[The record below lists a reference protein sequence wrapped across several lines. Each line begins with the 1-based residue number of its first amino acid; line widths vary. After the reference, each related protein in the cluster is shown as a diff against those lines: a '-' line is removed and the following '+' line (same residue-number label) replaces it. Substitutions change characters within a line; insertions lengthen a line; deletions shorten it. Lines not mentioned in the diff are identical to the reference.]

1 MKNILTI
8 FAVAGLTLLIQ
19 AVRPQTPPSALLENS
34 AAKAPIVE
42 QLADEPKQDPE
53 ALQTAS
59 NAPSEPVPAVEP
71 PAPAPVAAPQPETC
85 RSAIAK
91 VWPAHLQ
98 AGAITVMTHE
108 NRREDPSAKG
118 AVNADAFGSQD
129 FGCFQI
135 NDYWHPAYFT
145 DGDWQ
150 DPMWAAQYA
159 LRIYEGRKARDGIGW
174 TAWYAVQGI
183 LW

>member
-1 MKNILTI
+1 MKKLIIIALVILI
-8 FAVAGLTLLIQ
+8 TLGIDAL
-19 AVRPQTPPSALLENS
+19 RTHTPPSPHVAEASPGLPES
-34 AAKAPIVE
+34 SHSVVVE
-42 QLADEPKQDPE
+42 DEPTEAVEAPTEPQNAPE
-53 ALQTAS
+53 A
-59 NAPSEPVPAVEP
+59 P
-71 PAPAPVAAPQPETC
+71 PAQPETC

-118 AVNADAFGSQD
+118 AVNADAQGSQD

-135 NDYWHPAYFT
+135 NNYWHPAYFT
-145 DGDWQ
+145 GGDWS
-150 DPMWAAQYA
+150 DPLWAAQYA
-159 LRIYEGRKARDGIGW
+159 LTIYEGRQAATGNGW
-174 TAWYAVQGI
+174 RAWYAVQGV